1 MEWLIWVGVTM
12 SVVGLIGLVLSIV
25 RVWRARRAGLT
36 DDELRQAVQRAMPL
50 NMGSL
55 FLSTLGLMAVIMGI
69 FLV

>member
-1 MEWLIWVGVTM
+1 MEWLIWVGVIM
-12 SVVGLIGLVLSIV
+12 SVIGLVGLVLSIV